1 MVGNNHINTWPDS
14 GDSAAPENLQ
24 RKKKTKSSAAVDA
37 SSLRQLCCFELLN
50 RTSRGD
56 LLLFGRISAAVACCA
71 RLAYFIDFNCE
82 LDGIRGRFR
91 AEVVHASL
99 QSALPTV
106 EVHGRK
112 LGSARVDHVDV
123 QRLGLVDVGTPVR
136 GHVQD
141 NSLLDLPDCLVQ
153 LPQIGGE
160 IEVLDA
166 AVVRD
171 ELHAQVLCPQLAL
184 HKIPQQMPIHLD
196 ELARQD
202 APHIQVLR

>member
-56 LLLFGRISAAVACCA
+56 LLLFGRISAAVVCCA
-71 RLAYFIDFNCE
+71 RLAHLVDFDCD
-82 LDGIRGRFR
+82 LDGIHGRFR

-99 QSALPTV
+99 QSTLPAV

-112 LGSARVDHVDV
+112 LGSARIDHVDV
-123 QRLGLVDVGTPVR
+123 QRLGLVDVGTPVSS
-136 GHVQD
+136 HVQ
-141 NSLLDLPDCLVQ
+141 NNPLLYLPDCLVQ
-153 LPQIGGE
+153 LPQISGE
-160 IEVLDA
+160 IEILNA

-171 ELHAQVLCPQLAL
+171 ELHAKVLSPQLTL
-184 HKIPQQMPIHLD
+184 HKI
-196 ELARQD
+196 
-202 APHIQVLR
+202 